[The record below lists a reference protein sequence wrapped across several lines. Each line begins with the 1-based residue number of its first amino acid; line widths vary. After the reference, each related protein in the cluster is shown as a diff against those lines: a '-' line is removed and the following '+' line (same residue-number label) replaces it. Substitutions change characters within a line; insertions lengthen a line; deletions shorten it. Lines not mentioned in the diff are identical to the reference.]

1 MKNMLEGISIGNI
14 INMDPNVLEKDEPE
28 KFGEVEYDSNWFD
41 LRFLPPDMHM
51 HPYEVINRYYTTA
64 SRKMTSTGLGRSY
77 AINPAPQFGRNA
89 DIRHGNRSFGI
100 QRASD
105 AVGWSNRHGDNGY
118 GRGYSEII
126 DDAQQLVMF
135 QFGKEKFNSIPNFVF
150 SAIDSRDSYIARTG
164 RYPTAH
170 GIGYALGSFSMLVL
184 FPKITALI
192 WITKTASKVIFGT
205 DSFNYY
211 YMEPTMHLYW
221 SAVNQL
227 TTVAA
232 TELGILIP
240 EMSKDDM
247 DVVNKVGMPYK
258 MNQSDYKLYSKY
270 LPGLISEN
278 GYIDVFAIATGAQ
291 TLANRVR
298 LAEYEYYSKMDEEQK
313 GNPINYMGYVFKGN
327 DDEDILDNNKLIAT
341 EIRKMGDNPV
351 LDPSKGIIN
360 KLNYYLSFNNFL
372 GKLTKG
378 GGLFA
383 SEDNS
388 QDEKK
393 AQSTSTLNA
402 LINDAQTEFLRNGYT
417 KDDKGRETL
426 INPNTSYLEK
436 LAEATD
442 SAVKEGGGYAIFKV
456 DYVGQ
461 STESFSNTVG
471 KIDTGSTINSLA
483 STARNIRFNIMDAN
497 TGVQLIDDAKNAIK
511 GFITGAVEGLTF
523 GADGVVEAIFG
534 NSFVDVP
541 DKWEASDMSYSSH
554 TYTMKLRSNYN
565 TPFSILKDEIMPMLM
580 ILCGVLPLST
590 GQASHGSPFIC
601 EFFSKGVAHFNPGI
615 ITNVTINRGVSNLGM
630 DKNKRLRGIDMTFQV
645 ANLSNIVTMP
655 VNASIF
661 SSFQVALE
669 DNKPINKYIATIAS
683 RDLLTSKYT
692 IPKIKLRL
700 SRLLMNAE
708 QALSPSSMGL
718 RVGSMLN
725 GILGGLVA
733 DHSMASSEVN
743 VFQ

>member
-1 MKNMLEGISIGNI
+1 MKNSLENINIGDI
-14 INMDPNVLEKDEPE
+14 INMDKNTYVKDEPS
-28 KFGEVEYDSNWFD
+28 KFGEIEYDSDWFD
-41 LRFLPPDMHM
+41 LRFLPPDTHM
-51 HPYEVINRYYTTA
+51 HPYEVINRYYSTA
-64 SRKMTSTGLGRSY
+64 NRKMTSTGLGRSY

-100 QRASD
+100 QKASD

-118 GRGYSEII
+118 GRGFSEVI
-126 DDAQQLVMF
+126 DDAQQLVMV
-135 QFGKEKFNSIPNFVF
+135 QYGKEKFNSIPNFVF

-170 GIGYALGSFSMLVL
+170 GIGYAIGSFSMLVL
-184 FPKITALI
+184 FPKITAII
-192 WITKTASKVIFGT
+192 WLTKTASKIVFGT
-205 DSFNYY
+205 DNFNYY

-221 SAVNQL
+221 GAVNQL
-227 TTVAA
+227 VTVAA

-240 EMSKDDM
+240 EVSKDDK

-258 MNQSDYKLYSKY
+258 MNQSDFKLYSKY

-298 LAEYEYYSKMDEEQK
+298 IAEYEYYSKMDEEQK

-327 DDEDILDNNKLIAT
+327 DDEDSLTSRPT
-341 EIRKMGDNPV
+341 EISRIGDNPV
-351 LDPSKGIIN
+351 MDPSKGIIN
-360 KLNYYLSFNNFL
+360 KLNYYLSFTNFL
-372 GKLTKG
+372 NKLTKG

-383 SEDNS
+383 SEDVNES
-388 QDEKK
+388 DQK
-393 AQSTSTLNA
+393 AQGTATLNA
-402 LINDAQTEFLRNGYT
+402 LMEDSKNEFLWNGYT
-417 KDDKGRETL
+417 KDAEGRETV
-426 INPNTSYLEK
+426 IQPNKSFLDK

-442 SAVKEGGGYAIFKV
+442 AAIKEGGGYAIYRV
-456 DYVGQ
+456 DYVGS
-461 STESFSNTVG
+461 STENFSNTVG
-471 KIDTGSTINSLA
+471 KIDTGSAINSLA

-497 TGVQLIDDAKNAIK
+497 TGVKLVDDAKEAIK
-511 GFITGAVEGLTF
+511 GFINGAVEGLAF

-541 DKWEASDMSYSSH
+541 DKWESSDMSFTSH
-554 TYTMKLRSNYN
+554 TYTMKLRSLYN
-565 TPFSILKDEIMPMLM
+565 TPFSILKDEIIPTIMV
-580 ILCGVLPLST
+580 LCGILPLST
-590 GQASHGSPFIC
+590 GQSSHGSPFIC
-601 EFFSKGVAHFNPGI
+601 EFFSKGITHINPGI
-615 ITNVTINRGVSNLGM
+615 FTNVTITRGVSNLGM
-630 DKNKRLRGIDMTFQV
+630 DLNKRSRGIDITFQV
-645 ANLSNIVTMP
+645 ADLNNIMTAP

-669 DNKPINKYIATIAS
+669 DNKPINNYIATIAS
-683 RDLLTSKYT
+683 RDLLTSKYA

-708 QALSPSSMGL
+708 QAVSPTAMGL
-718 RVGSMLN
+718 RMGSMLN

-733 DHSMASSEVN
+733 DHSMASSELN
-743 VFQ
+743 IFQ